1 MPSTSSQNI
10 QHLLEPPDVSAAHQS
25 ALEYLDSSFAH
36 IDHLDGLDEVLLQT
50 RARGSELQRQLSTSQ
65 QSIDSLVAKARVEAL
80 ANLDTARGLA
90 EDRVLM
96 ESEMTHLSH
105 ELVSSLSPSNSD
117 ASPTL
122 LEDIETMHRVLKELE
137 SVRAYVAV
145 IERAL
150 TLSEGAL
157 SQLRDAPSP
166 ISTSST
172 SEYCRL
178 SAFVNNVVQTCNAVQ
193 EAGSVEQSLHLV
205 TFVRRIRDK
214 TWSDMR
220 GVLSAKLSSM
230 LDNLKWPMTIDY
242 PVVSVHDRK
251 SFESAFKDLIFLQ
264 EIGENLEHSTNQPE
278 RGFVGLYPLETL
290 VHAISLRF
298 KYHFETERETNRLDK
313 PEWYL
318 SHIMNV
324 AHDHRPFMEN
334 VVQRLLL
341 GTRYQHVNAWQNYIT
356 LLVPILE
363 RKLRRTVPTLLS
375 HPALLAHTVY
385 QALTFD
391 SNMRELGY
399 EFVISTEAKKNEE
412 KGGISSVIL
421 GQKEWFDAWLEG
433 EKTFAE
439 DQYHEIISASDAWV
453 IVDDDS
459 NDSDEYKHSRSVAEI
474 KATNSSRRIKALV
487 EQVTD
492 RYSPLPSFAQR
503 TRFLIHVQLPI
514 LEQYYSRISSSL
526 DAFETL
532 SSALVRAVPGAL
544 GVEGTKADSGK
555 LTGGVEGSQRLCKAL
570 LGARYVES
578 AMQRWGE
585 EEFYLELWTEINHR
599 ASLRIRAEMHPSLP
613 DSANRRSNKSDA
625 PECTIFE
632 ELITQYTNLASRAED
647 MLVNQVCGETETALR
662 AHFSAVTS
670 PKDGDQTMDDGIAVP
685 PTLLPSIALL
695 SGHLTFLRNT
705 LPNAVTTHIY
715 RRIAVHISEHIL
727 QREILFR
734 PGLARGQ
741 LRGGL
746 AREQAR
752 SVRAE
757 CELWVETSQAA
768 LRTSRARAEGPWGR
782 LLVAGRLLGA
792 GRHEVERAITEVLG
806 GQDGWEDALDAVTS
820 LGSGGLGKEEVKTV
834 LRLRDDL

>member
-1 MPSTSSQNI
+1 MSSQKI
-10 QHLLEPPDVSAAHQS
+10 QRLLELPDVSAAHQF

-36 IDHLDGLDEVLLQT
+36 IDDLDGIDEVLSRT
-50 RARGSELQRQLSTSQ
+50 KARSSELQRQLSASQ
-65 QSIDSLVAKARVEAL
+65 QSIDSLVTKTRVAAL
-80 ANLDTARGLA
+80 TNLDTARELA
-90 EDRVLM
+90 EDR
-96 ESEMTHLSH
+96 ESIENEMTYLSH
-105 ELVSSLSPSNSD
+105 ELVSSLSPSKLG

-145 IERAL
+145 IERTL

-157 SQLRDAPSP
+157 AQLRGAPSP

-172 SEYCRL
+172 SEYNRL
-178 SAFVNNVVQTCNAVQ
+178 SAFINNVVRTCDAVQ
-193 EAGSVEQSLHLV
+193 DVGSVEQSLHLV

-214 TWSDMR
+214 TWSDIKGMFS
-220 GVLSAKLSSM
+220 VKLASA
-230 LDNLKWPMTIDY
+230 LDNLKWPMPVDY
-242 PVVSVHDRK
+242 PAASVHDRK
-251 SFESAFKDLIFLQ
+251 SFESAFKDLILLQ
-264 EIGENLEHSTNQPE
+264 EIGENIEGSTNQLE
-278 RGFVGLYPLETL
+278 RGSEALYPLETL
-290 VHAISLRF
+290 AHAISLRF

-334 VVQRLLL
+334 VIQRLLL
-341 GTRYQHVNAWQNYIT
+341 GTKYQRVDAWQNYIT

-385 QALTFD
+385 QTLIFD

-399 EFVISTEAKKNEE
+399 EFVVSAEAKKSEE
-412 KGGISSVIL
+412 KGGVSSVIL

-433 EKTFAE
+433 EKKFAE

-459 NDSDEYKHSRSVAEI
+459 NDSDEYKLSRSVPEL
-474 KATNSSRRIKALV
+474 KATNSARRIKALI

-492 RYSPLPSFAQR
+492 RYSPLPYFTQR

-514 LEQYYSRISSSL
+514 LEQYYSRVSSSL

-544 GVEGTKADSGK
+544 GVEGPKTDSRK
-555 LTGGVEGSQRLCKAL
+555 LTGGIEGSQRLCKAL
-570 LGARYVES
+570 LSARYVEF

-585 EEFYLELWTEINHR
+585 EEFFLELWTEINHR
-599 ASLRIRAEMHPSLP
+599 AALRTRAEMHPLLP
-613 DSANRRSNKSDA
+613 NSANSRSSKSDA
-625 PECTIFE
+625 PEYTIFE

-647 MLVNQVCGETETALR
+647 ILVGQVCGETEIALR
-662 AHFSAVTS
+662 PHFVAITS
-670 PKDGDQTMDDGIAVP
+670 PKDGGDAQHADDGIAVP
-685 PTLLPSIALL
+685 PSLLPSIALL
-695 SGHLTFLRNT
+695 SAHLTFLRNT
-705 LPNAVTTHIY
+705 LPTAVTTHIY
-715 RRIAVHISEHIL
+715 RRIAARISEHIL
-727 QREILFR
+727 QREVLFR
-734 PGLARGQ
+734 PGLTRGQ
-741 LRGGL
+741 LRTGL
-746 AREQAR
+746 SREQAR
-752 SVRAE
+752 SVQAE
-757 CELWVETSQAA
+757 CELWAETCQAA

-792 GRHEVERAITEVLG
+792 RRQEVDRAVKEVLS
-806 GQDGWEDALDAVTS
+806 GQGDGWEDALEAATS